1 MSDVYVCPVCSGPV
15 HWESWRVDEDM
26 LSVCCGVMLRL
37 TDVAGVLAL
46 EPLDIAPE
54 GEQSGAC

>member
-1 MSDVYVCPVCSGPV
+1 MSDVYECPVCAGPV
-15 HWESWRVDEDM
+15 HWESWRIDEDM

-37 TDVAGVLAL
+37 TDMGGVLAL

-54 GEQSGAC
+54 SER